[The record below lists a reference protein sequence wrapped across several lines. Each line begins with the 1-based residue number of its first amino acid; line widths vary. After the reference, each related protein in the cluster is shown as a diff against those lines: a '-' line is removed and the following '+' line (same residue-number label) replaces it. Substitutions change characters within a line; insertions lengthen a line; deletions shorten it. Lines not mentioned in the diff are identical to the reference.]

1 MEIIT
6 GLDINKSPGYIDI
19 PVILIKESKFLI
31 SHYLATSFNECIE
44 TGTYPDIL
52 KIAKVVPLHK
62 GGYQMDL
69 GNYKPISILSPFNKI
84 FEIILHERLVDFWDK
99 YKLFTNLQ
107 FGFRKKFS
115 TDLAITY
122 LYETILQQMDCG
134 KSVYGAFLDFAKAF
148 DCVNHQIL
156 MNKLEHYGVRVQFY
170 FVELVR
176 GEEQCC
182 VWNPTLIYHTVNGS
196 VQNYSVT

>member
-1 MEIIT
+1 MQQVKRTFCNDGEKLGSKSIFENDQNYRKYLGKRHVSSVILQPTHAYEIMEIIT

-69 GNYKPISILSPFNKI
+69 GNYRPISILSPFNKI
-84 FEIILHERLVDFWDK
+84 FEIILHKRLVDFWDK
-99 YKLFTNLQ
+99 YLVQVVHKFAIWLP
-107 FGFRKKFS
+107 KKF
-115 TDLAITY
+115 
-122 LYETILQQMDCG
+122 
-134 KSVYGAFLDFAKAF
+134 
-148 DCVNHQIL
+148 
-156 MNKLEHYGVRVQFY
+156 FY
-170 FVELVR
+170 
-176 GEEQCC
+176 
-182 VWNPTLIYHTVNGS
+182 
-196 VQNYSVT
+196 

>member
-19 PVILIKESKFLI
+19 PVILNKEFKLLV

-62 GGYQMDL
+62 GGYQTNL
-69 GNYKPISILSPFNKI
+69 GNYRPISILSPFSKI
-84 FEIILHERLVDFWDK
+84 FEIILHKKLVNFWNK

-107 FGFRKKFS
+107 FGFGKK
-115 TDLAITY
+115 
-122 LYETILQQMDCG
+122 
-134 KSVYGAFLDFAKAF
+134 K
-148 DCVNHQIL
+148 N
-156 MNKLEHYGVRVQFY
+156 FY
-170 FVELVR
+170 
-176 GEEQCC
+176 
-182 VWNPTLIYHTVNGS
+182 
-196 VQNYSVT
+196 

>member
-69 GNYKPISILSPFNKI
+69 GNYRPIFILSPFKKI
-84 FEIILHERLVDFWDK
+84 FEIILHKRLVDFWDK

-134 KSVYGAFLDFAKAF
+134 KSVCEAFLDFAKAF

-156 MNKLEHYGVRVQFY
+156 MNKLEHYGVRGNVS
-170 FVELVR
+170 
-176 GEEQCC
+176 CI
-182 VWNPTLIYHTVNGS
+182 PI
-196 VQNYSVT
+196 